1 MMELKIVLST
11 LLRNFDFVPEHETGK
26 LTVASDFVAAPYPK
40 MQIKISPTS

>member
-11 LLRNFDFVPEHETGK
+11 LLRNFDFVPEHDTGK

-40 MQIKISPTS
+40 MLLKTSPSQ